1 MIGLLQRV
9 LDASVVVA
17 GEVIGRIDQGLL
29 VLVCAERG
37 DDQASARR
45 LLEKLL
51 AIRVFADA
59 AGKMN
64 RNLREISGGL
74 LLVPQFTLAADTR
87 GGNRPSFS
95 AAAEPALARE
105 LFEEL
110 VRAAAREHS
119 TVATGRFGADMKVS
133 LTNDGPV
140 TIWLRVDPPAGPRAN
155 PPLATGGT
163 SSS

>member
-9 LDASVVVA
+9 LDAKVVVE
-17 GEVIGRIDQGLL
+17 GELVGRIEHGLL

-37 DDQASARR
+37 DNEQSAGK

-51 AIRVFADA
+51 AIRVFADD

-64 RNLREISGGL
+64 RSVRDVEGGL

-87 GGNRPSFS
+87 GGTRPSFS
-95 AAAEPALARE
+95 AVAEPALARR
-105 LFEEL
+105 LFDYMAVE
-110 VRAAAREHS
+110 AARSHQP
-119 TVATGRFGADMKVS
+119 VATGRFGADMKVT

-140 TIWLRVDPPAGPRAN
+140 TIWVRIDPPTA
-155 PPLATGGT
+155 
-163 SSS
+163 S